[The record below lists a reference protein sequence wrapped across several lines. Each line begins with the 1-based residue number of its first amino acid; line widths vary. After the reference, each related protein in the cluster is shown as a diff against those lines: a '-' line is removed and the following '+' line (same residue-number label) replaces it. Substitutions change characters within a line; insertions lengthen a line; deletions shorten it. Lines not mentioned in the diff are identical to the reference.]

1 MSTDLEHLLTAT
13 VRERLDPTAVPLGD
27 LDLVLA
33 SGRRIRRR
41 RRGGAVGAAGVALSA
56 AAVLGTVLLTGG
68 PGDDASDG
76 PDVAVDVALGP
87 LDVSDGLRAYA
98 DPGQEV
104 HLGGRVFPAGAL
116 GALDTDAAAT
126 PAGIVAY
133 VDGRPVLLDE
143 SGEVRGLEPGAEATD
158 VTSTAKADSTS
169 PAAAY
174 GARLGGEP
182 TVVVRDL
189 VTDQVLGR
197 RVVPAGTVVDA
208 YDDGLVVLRTEAG
221 TSVWDVARDSV
232 AELGGPRTR
241 VADLRGGVLLYD
253 GPRPDGPA
261 AAGLRRLVPGAID
274 SQLTFDGEHVLSWA
288 SRLEPTDP
296 AGRPVVL
303 DEGPPGGGYAFFT
316 IDTDGS
322 VLLAEPG
329 TRGATVYDC
338 LVPSGTCEELG
349 PLSTRGGDPAFI
361 GNDL

>member
-1 MSTDLEHLLTAT
+1 MSTDLEHLLAAT
-13 VRERLDPTAVPLGD
+13 VRERLDPSAIPPGD

-41 RRGGAVGAAGVALSA
+41 RRGAAVAAGVALSA
-56 AAVLGTVLLTGG
+56 TAVLGALLLTG
-68 PGDDASDG
+68 PGDGASDG
-76 PDVAVDVALGP
+76 PEVAVDVALGP

-104 HLGGRVFPAGAL
+104 HLGGRVFPADAL

-143 SGEVRGLEPGAEATD
+143 SGAVRELEPGAEATD
-158 VTSTAKADSTS
+158 FTPTAKADSTS
-169 PAAAY
+169 PSAAY

-182 TVVVRDL
+182 TIVVRDL
-189 VTDQVLGR
+189 ATDQVLGR
-197 RVVPAGTVVDA
+197 RTVPAGTVVDA
-208 YDDGLVVLRTEAG
+208 YDDGLVVLRTEGG

-232 AELGGPRTR
+232 LELGGPRTR

-303 DEGPPGGGYAFFT
+303 EEGPPGGGYAFFT

-329 TRGATVYDC
+329 ARGATVYDC

-349 PLSTRGGDPAFI
+349 PLSTTGGDPAFI
-361 GNDL
+361 GNDM